1 MLVEILQKILPAR
14 IRSILRPYH
23 RLFFPDKI
31 YGYWNITYRCTYQ
44 CSYCPFCNITKYC
57 DIYPK
62 ESEKT
67 PEQWLEI
74 LEKLPP
80 MSFLII
86 GGEPM
91 LYNGI
96 DIIINNMPKKHSII
110 GLITNASLPVE
121 TYKKLNKDICVTI
134 SYHRE
139 FVKEDEFIEKVLK
152 LKEFLWINSVN
163 IVATPENIPFLKQ
176 LHQKLTPKGITIRV
190 EHLVQSG
197 FSYTKE
203 QLDEINKYL
212 VDDRNQDK
220 KKNFYEAYINKTCS
234 AGKNFI
240 NIMPNADVYSC
251 VGGME
256 YLNAKHRQ
264 SYIKNSDLSRFKM
277 GNLCDENF
285 KFKTKNQI
293 CNLPCIY
300 VCDWDYADIKRHKVR

>member
-293 CNLPCIY
+293 CKVIY
-300 VCDWDYADIKRHKVR
+300 CDSFLGF